1 MSLDD
6 FREAGSY
13 IDDDDSTY
21 SGRSASTTR
30 ASSAGI
36 TPVQRFVLALML
48 FMMTCLLGAFFLI
61 LSGRVVPPGLY

>member
-13 IDDDDSTY
+13 LEEESQSSRRSVRRPRAA
-21 SGRSASTTR
+21 SG
-30 ASSAGI
+30 GI

-48 FMMTCLLGAFFLI
+48 LMMTCLLGAFFLI

>member
-13 IDDDDSTY
+13 LEEDDSQY
-21 SGRSASTTR
+21 SGRSAR
-30 ASSAGI
+30 AARSSSGI

-48 FMMTCLLGAFFLI
+48 LMMTCLLGAFFLI

>member
-21 SGRSASTTR
+21 SGRSARTTR
-30 ASSAGI
+30 ASSGGI